1 MGNFALF
8 GPPDCVIETAS
19 HDQRFSVTHIKSL
32 DGAAMER
39 LLEDC
44 KEVSLQAGL
53 PLLHRVTE
61 EEKVVSECH
70 QELILGADGEGEDVI
85 PFHSVPLNHP
95 WREDNLLGR
104 LESDL
109 FSIGEGLLDH
119 PHRVV
124 AVAADEPAAKGD
136 QARDLPLY
144 QLTILVCLSAIPD

>member
-1 MGNFALF
+1 MAH
-8 GPPDCVIETAS
+8 V
-19 HDQRFSVTHIKSL
+19 KSL

-61 EEKVVSECH
+61 EEEVVCECH
-70 QELILGADGEGEDVI
+70 QELVLRADGEGEDVI
-85 PFHSVPLNHP
+85 PFHSVLLDHP
-95 WREDNLLGR
+95 WREDDLLGR
-104 LESDL
+104 LESDI
-109 FSIGEGLLDH
+109 FPIAKGLLDH
-119 PHRVV
+119 PDRVV

-144 QLTILVCLSAIPD
+144 QLTILVCLPGISD